1 MHKRI
6 EIHPLMDIEDIYQAE
21 QLQRQVWSGSETDIV
36 PAHIMHA
43 IAQNGGVVLGAFD
56 GEKIVG
62 YVLGFLGT
70 DAKSP
75 DRVAMARL
83 KHCSH
88 QLGVLPSYR
97 NQGVGYRLKLA
108 QREAI
113 VKDGIR
119 LITWTYDPL
128 LSTNAYLNI
137 RRLGGVCQRYMRE
150 VYGSLRDDLNVGLP
164 TDRFELEWWVTSTRV
179 KSRVDRARQPL
190 ELKDYLNA
198 GGLTLNPASPGGEG
212 TLVPSEEILDP
223 EGTSLLVEI
232 PSDFQGLKH
241 IDIELARAWR
251 LQTRAIFERVF
262 SAGYLVTDF
271 IFEKGDP
278 ISRSYYVLTYGEGTF
293 G

>member
-1 MHKRI
+1 MPEGI
-6 EIHPLMDIEDIYQAE
+6 DIYPLLDIADMYKAE
-21 QLQRQVWSGSETDIV
+21 ELQRQVWSGSDTDIV
-36 PAHIMHA
+36 PAHIMLA

-108 QREAI
+108 QREAV

-128 LSTNAYLNI
+128 LSNNAFLNV

-150 VYGSLRDDLNVGLP
+150 VYGSLRDDLNIGLP
-164 TDRFELEWWVTSTRV
+164 TDRFEVEWWVTSTRV
-179 KSRVDRARQPL
+179 KSRVERSRQPL
-190 ELKDYLNA
+190 NLDDYLNA
-198 GGLTLNPASPGGEG
+198 GVKTLNPASYGGEG
-212 TLVPSEEILDP
+212 SLIPSDEIFEP
-223 EGTSLLVEI
+223 EGISLLVEI
-232 PSDFQGLKH
+232 PSDFQGLKQM
-241 IDIELARAWR
+241 DVELAHAWR
-251 LQTRAIFERVF
+251 IQTRLVFERVF

-271 IFEKGDP
+271 IYEKGDP
-278 ISRSYYVLTYGEGTF
+278 ISRSYYVLTYGESTF

>member
-1 MHKRI
+1 MRERI
-6 EIHPLMDIEDIYQAE
+6 EIHPLINIEDLYRAE
-21 QLQRQVWSGSETDIV
+21 ELQRQVWPGSETDVV

-43 IAQNGGVVLGAFD
+43 IAKNGGVVLGAFHGD
-56 GEKIVG
+56 KLIG

-70 DAKSP
+70 DEKSP

-88 QLGVLPSYR
+88 QMGVLPAYR
-97 NQGVGYRLKLA
+97 NQGVGYQLKLA
-108 QREAI
+108 QREAV

-164 TDRFELEWWVTSTRV
+164 TDRFELEWWVTSARV
-179 KSRVDRARQPL
+179 KSRVDKARQPL

-198 GGLTLNPASPGGEG
+198 GGLTLNPASPGAEG
-212 TLVPSEEILDP
+212 ILVPSEEIREP
-223 EGTSLLVEI
+223 EGTSLIVEI
-232 PSDFQGLKH
+232 PSDFQEIKQK
-241 IDIELARAWR
+241 DIELALAWR
-251 LQTRAIFERVF
+251 IQTRAIFEQVF

-271 IFEKGDP
+271 IYEKGDP
-278 ISRSYYVLTYGEGTF
+278 ISKSCYVLTYGEGTF